1 MTSHRGQGRSHK
13 NTPATVLITGAA
25 SGLGWELA
33 KACHARGHS
42 LLLTDIDAAGLAARV
57 AELDSDRVEAL
68 SGDITDPAL
77 HRQLVDACRAVFGR
91 LDLLVN
97 NAGITHRSPTLLT
110 RPEVLHKVM
119 AVDYH
124 APLELTLAAADLLR
138 ESHGRVACIGSMAG
152 WMPVLGRAGYCAAK
166 AALAQSFEVLRAELA
181 QDGVGLLMV
190 YPSFLDTPIDRNALG
205 ADGQPAGHARS
216 TLGSVRSAAW
226 MAGEIL
232 GALESGRERLF
243 PDRGSWLAS
252 LLWRV
257 APGLYY
263 RQMSRRFAGE
273 LPPPSSAGASEASA
287 LSGSRV
293 ALAPTESDGARS

>member
-1 MTSHRGQGRSHK
+1 MSVS
-13 NTPATVLITGAA
+13 LITGAA

-33 KACHARGHS
+33 KACHARGDS

-57 AELDSDRVEAL
+57 AELNSERVEAL
-68 SGDITDPAL
+68 SGDITDPLL
-77 HRQLVDACRAVFGR
+77 HRQLVDACRTVFGR
-91 LDLLVN
+91 LDLLIN

-110 RPEVLHKVM
+110 RPEVLRKVM

-124 APLELTLAAADLLR
+124 APLELTLAAANLLR
-138 ESHGRVACIGSMAG
+138 ESRGQVAAIGSMAG

-166 AALAQSFEVLRAELA
+166 SALAQSFEVLRAELA
-181 QDGVGLLMV
+181 QDGVSLLMV

-205 ADGQPAGHARS
+205 ADGKPAGHTRS

-226 MAGEIL
+226 MAEEIL
-232 GALESGRERLF
+232 KALQSGRERLF

-252 LLWRV
+252 LLWRI

-263 RQMSRRFAGE
+263 QQMSRRFAGE
-273 LPPPSSAGASEASA
+273 LPPP
-287 LSGSRV
+287 GSRPV
-293 ALAPTESDGARS
+293 ALQGEPQP